1 MKVKLLDERILRFI
15 SKKEIKKILFIGDTD
30 TGKTTLLKEIAKT
43 LISQKMPVSIVD
55 CDIGQSFIGPSTTIS
70 FIKLKKKVYNFF
82 PFPERFYF
90 TGVIS
95 PADNIVSFLG
105 GIEKMSKICEERD
118 NGKILI
124 DTTGYIK
131 DKFAI
136 EIKIHKIEI
145 FSPDFI
151 ILLEKKDELLPI
163 KKFLKS
169 SRIKFFVIKVPE
181 NFPKK
186 TMEKR
191 RKNREEKFKRY
202 FKKTEK
208 LGLNISEISIKKV
221 SLNGQFPTTDFNGL
235 IVSLRDKSF
244 EDRVIGFVS
253 KREGDFFQI
262 ICPARKVNFKIKG
275 ICLSNFYIDR
285 ERFSHNR
292 KLC

>member
-1 MKVKLLDERILRFI
+1 MKIKLINDQNIEKFI
-15 SKKEIKKILFIGDTD
+15 FRKEIKRILFIGDTD

-43 LISQKMPVSIVD
+43 LISRKIPVSIVD
-55 CDIGQSFIGPSTTIS
+55 CDIGQSFIGPPTTIS

-82 PFPERFYF
+82 PFPEKFYF

-105 GIEKMSKICEERD
+105 GIEKMSKICERVN

-124 DTTGYIK
+124 DTTGFIK
-131 DKFAI
+131 DNLAI
-136 EIKIHKIEI
+136 EVKIHKIEI

-151 ILLEKKDELLPI
+151 ILLERKDELLPI
-163 KKFLKS
+163 KRFLKS

-186 TMEKR
+186 TMEIR

-202 FKKTEK
+202 FKKIEK
-208 LGLNISEISIKKV
+208 LELNISEISIKKI
-221 SLNGQFPTTDFNGL
+221 SLNGQFPTDDFNGF
-235 IVSLRDKSF
+235 IVSLRDRNF
-244 EDRVIGFVS
+244 EDKVIGIIS

-275 ICLSNFYIDR
+275 ICLSNFYID
-285 ERFSHNR
+285 EG
-292 KLC
+292 KWK

>member
-1 MKVKLLDERILRFI
+1 MKVKLLDEGILRFI

-30 TGKTTLLKEIAKT
+30 TGKTTLLKETAKT
-43 LISQKMPVSIVD
+43 LISQKIPVSIVD
-55 CDIGQSFIGPSTTIS
+55 CDIGQSFIGPPTTIS

-105 GIEKMSKICEERD
+105 GIEKMSKICGER
-118 NGKILI
+118 NSGKILI

-131 DKFAI
+131 DKFAT
-136 EIKIHKIEI
+136 EVKIHKIEI
-145 FSPDFI
+145 FSPDLI

-163 KKFLKS
+163 KRFLKS
-169 SRIKFFVIKVPE
+169 SRIKFFVIKVQE

-186 TMEKR
+186 TMEMR

-208 LGLNISEISIKKV
+208 LELNISGISIKKV
-221 SLNGQFPTTDFNGL
+221 SLNGQFPATDFNGL
-235 IVSLRDKSF
+235 IVSLRDKNF
-244 EDRVIGFVS
+244 EDRVIGIVS
-253 KREGDFFQI
+253 RAF
-262 ICPARKVNFKIKG
+262 FKISLTLMLELIFKNDV
-275 ICLSNFYIDR
+275 L
-285 ERFSHNR
+285 RFS
-292 KLC
+292 KTIF

>member
-1 MKVKLLDERILRFI
+1 MEIRYINDRDIGKFIFTKKL
-15 SKKEIKKILFIGDTD
+15 KKILFIGDTD
-30 TGKTTLLKEIAKT
+30 TGKTTLLKKIAKT
-43 LISQKMPVSIVD
+43 LIFQKIPVSIVD
-55 CDIGQSFIGPSTTIS
+55 CDIGQSFVGPPTTIS

-82 PFPERFYF
+82 PFPEKFYF

-105 GIEKMSKICEERD
+105 GIEKMSKICEERN

-136 EIKIHKIEI
+136 ELKIHKIEI

-163 KKFLKS
+163 KRFLKS
-169 SRIKFFVIKVPE
+169 SGIKFLVIKVPE

-186 TMEKR
+186 TMETR

-208 LGLNISEISIKKV
+208 LRLNISEISIKKI
-221 SLNGQFPTTDFNGL
+221 SLNGKFPATDFNGL
-235 IVSLRDKSF
+235 VVSLRDKNF
-244 EDRVIGFVS
+244 EDRVIGIVS
-253 KREGDFFQI
+253 KREGEFFQI
-262 ICPARKVNFKIKG
+262 VFPARKVNFEIKG
-275 ICLSNFYIDR
+275 ICLSNFR
-285 ERFSHNR
+285 V
-292 KLC
+292 L

>member
-1 MKVKLLDERILRFI
+1 MEIRYINDRDIGKFIFTKKL
-15 SKKEIKKILFIGDTD
+15 KKILFIGDTD
-30 TGKTTLLKEIAKT
+30 TGKTTLLKKIAKT
-43 LISQKMPVSIVD
+43 LIFQKIPVSIVD
-55 CDIGQSFIGPSTTIS
+55 CDIGQSFIGPPTTIS

-82 PFPERFYF
+82 PFPEKFYF

-105 GIEKMSKICEERD
+105 GIEKMNKTCEKRPD
-118 NGKILI
+118 GKILI

-136 EIKIHKIEI
+136 ELKIHKIEI

-163 KKFLKS
+163 KRFLKS
-169 SRIKFFVIKVPE
+169 SGIKFLVIKVPE

-186 TMEKR
+186 TMETR

-208 LGLNISEISIKKV
+208 LRLNISEISIKKI
-221 SLNGQFPTTDFNGL
+221 SLNGKFPATDFNGL
-235 IVSLRDKSF
+235 VVSLRDKNF
-244 EDRVIGFVS
+244 EDRVIGIVS
-253 KREGDFFQI
+253 KREGEFFQI
-262 ICPARKVNFKIKG
+262 VFPARKVNFEIKG
-275 ICLSNFYIDR
+275 ICLCNFR
-285 ERFSHNR
+285 V
-292 KLC
+292 L

>member
-1 MKVKLLDERILRFI
+1 MEIRYINDRDIGKFIFTKKL
-15 SKKEIKKILFIGDTD
+15 KKILFIGDTD
-30 TGKTTLLKEIAKT
+30 TGKTTLLKKIAKT
-43 LISQKMPVSIVD
+43 LIFQKIPVSIVD
-55 CDIGQSFIGPSTTIS
+55 CDIGQSFIGPPTTIS

-82 PFPERFYF
+82 PFPEKFYF

-105 GIEKMSKICEERD
+105 GIEKMSKICEERN

-136 EIKIHKIEI
+136 ELKIHKIEI

-163 KKFLKS
+163 KRFLKS
-169 SRIKFFVIKVPE
+169 SGIKFLVIKVPE

-186 TMEKR
+186 TMETR

-208 LGLNISEISIKKV
+208 LELNISEISIKRI
-221 SLNGQFPTTDFNGL
+221 SLNGKFPATDFNGL
-235 IVSLRDKSF
+235 VVSLRDKNF
-244 EDRVIGFVS
+244 EDRVIGIVS
-253 KREGDFFQI
+253 KREGEFFQI
-262 ICPARKVNFKIKG
+262 IFPARKVNFEIKG
-275 ICLSNFYIDR
+275 ICLSNFR
-285 ERFSHNR
+285 V
-292 KLC
+292 L